1 MSYLSQTIRSYR
13 IAKEFTQQEIA
24 DKLKISR
31 TSFIAMEQGKREPTL
46 SEAERL
52 GKILG
57 ITVEELSAEAQPN
70 YPKYLEMILCYMNM
84 VSGDGKIPKTKL
96 AKLLYLADFAW
107 FYTELESMSGM
118 AYRKIQHGPV
128 ADPYFRAIDEL
139 QEQGLVTVEHKGQA
153 ILISAT
159 QMTERKNLEHISLK
173 EISLMKKIYKKWES
187 NNTNE
192 IVRFTHEQLPYK
204 VSFAG
209 EIIPYAL
216 ITQEDGK
223 YVY

>member
-1 MSYLSQTIRSYR
+1 M
-13 IAKEFTQQEIA
+13 AKEFTQQEVA

-31 TSFIAMEQGKREPTL
+31 TSYLAMEQGKREPTL

-57 ITVEELSAEAQPN
+57 ITVEELSVEAQPN
-70 YPKYLEMILCYMNM
+70 YPKYLEMIVCYLNL
-84 VSGDGKIPKTKL
+84 VSGDGKLPKTKL

-118 AYRKIQHGPV
+118 AYRKIQYGPV

-139 QEQGLVTVEHKGQA
+139 QTDG
-153 ILISAT
+153 LISVQQKDDA
-159 QMTERKNLEHISLK
+159 LLISGNTTARRNEDKHLSIQEK
-173 EISLMKKIYKKWES
+173 SLITKIYKKWES
-187 NNTNE
+187 KNTNE

-204 VSFAG
+204 LSFVG